1 MSKKAF
7 LLVATFG
14 LLLMSCSVSK
24 SARTQRNLFSGSWTL
39 DDISYENNTG
49 NFKSVIFNDAE
60 DICFEGSDWFFRDN
74 NSTGRYTISQGSLC
88 QGGDRFFRWSVVEP
102 SQNYSSQLQFKFIDE
117 KRKDISGGL
126 GYRLNISSLTE
137 QAMTL
142 RSNVSVDGE
151 LVTIV
156 YKFTKKQ

>member
-1 MSKKAF
+1 MAKQTLIFTA
-7 LLVATFG
+7 LVG
-14 LLLMSCSVSK
+14 ILLMSCSVSK

-39 DDISYENNTG
+39 NNVSYENNTG

-74 NSTGRYTISQGSLC
+74 NSTGRYTISQSTLC

-126 GYRLNISSLTE
+126 GYRLNIANINE
-137 QAMTL
+137 QSMTL
-142 RSNVSVDGE
+142 KSNVSVDGE

-156 YKFTKKQ
+156 YEFTKK

>member
-7 LLVATFG
+7 FVAAAFG

-24 SARTQRNLFSGSWTL
+24 NARTQRNLFSGSWTL

-49 NFKSVIFNDAE
+49 TFKSTIFNDAE

-74 NSTGRYTISQGSLC
+74 NSTGRYTISQSSLC

-102 SQNYSSQLQFKFIDE
+102 AQNYSSQLQFKYIDE
-117 KRKDISGGL
+117 KRKDISGGF

-142 RSNVSVDGE
+142 RSNVSVDGQP
-151 LVTIV
+151 VTIV
-156 YKFTKKQ
+156 YQFSKKQ

>member
-1 MSKKAF
+1 MVKQTFLFLALATF
-7 LLVATFG
+7 LLT
-14 LLLMSCSVSK
+14 SCSVSK
-24 SARTQRNLFSGSWTL
+24 NARTQRNLFSGSWTL
-39 DDISYENNTG
+39 NNVSYENNTG

-74 NSTGRYTISQGSLC
+74 NSTGRYTISSSTLC

-117 KRKDISGGL
+117 KRKDISGGF
-126 GYRLNISSLTE
+126 GYSLNIANINE

-142 RSNVSVDGE
+142 KSNVSVDGQP
-151 LVTIV
+151 VTIV
-156 YKFTKKQ
+156 YEFTKK

>member
-1 MSKKAF
+1 MVKQTF
-7 LLVATFG
+7 LIIALAG
-14 LLLMSCSVSK
+14 LFLTSCSVSK

-39 DDISYENNTG
+39 DNISYENNSG

-74 NSTGRYTISQGSLC
+74 NSTGRYTIAQSTLC

-102 SQNYSSQLQFKFIDE
+102 SQNYSSQLQFKIIDE
-117 KRKDISGGL
+117 KRKDISGGY
-126 GYRLNISSLTE
+126 GYRLNIVSLTE

-142 RSNVSVDGE
+142 KSNVSVDGQP
-151 LVTIV
+151 VTIV
-156 YKFTKKQ
+156 YEFSKK

>member
-1 MSKKAF
+1 MVKQTF
-7 LLVATFG
+7 LIIALAG
-14 LLLMSCSVSK
+14 LFLTSCSVSK

-39 DDISYENNTG
+39 DNISYENNSG

-74 NSTGRYTISQGSLC
+74 NSTGRYTIAQSTLC

-102 SQNYSSQLQFKFIDE
+102 SQNYSSQLQFKFIDD
-117 KRKDISGGL
+117 KRKDISGGF
-126 GYRLNISSLTE
+126 GYRLNIVSLTE

-142 RSNVSVDGE
+142 KSNVSVDGQP
-151 LVTIV
+151 VTIV
-156 YKFTKKQ
+156 YEFSKK

>member
-1 MSKKAF
+1 MAKKTLIFTA
-7 LLVATFG
+7 LIGV
-14 LLLMSCSVSK
+14 LLMSCSVSK
-24 SARTQRNLFSGSWTL
+24 NARSQRNLFSGSWTL
-39 DDISYENNTG
+39 NDVSYENNTG

-74 NSTGRYTISQGSLC
+74 NSTGRYTISQSSLC

-102 SQNYSSQLQFKFIDE
+102 SQNYSSQLQFKFIDD
-117 KRKDISGGL
+117 KRKDISGGV
-126 GYRLNISSLTE
+126 GYRLNIVSINE

-142 RSNVSVDGE
+142 KSNVSVDGE

-156 YKFTKKQ
+156 YQFTKK

>member
-1 MSKKAF
+1 MAKKAF
-7 LLVATFG
+7 LIATIFG

-49 NFKSVIFNDAE
+49 NFKSTIFNDAE

-74 NSTGRYTISQGSLC
+74 NSTGRYTISQSSLC

-102 SQNYSSQLQFKFIDE
+102 AQNYSSQLQFKFIDE
-117 KRKDISGGL
+117 KRKDVSGGF

-137 QAMTL
+137 QSMTL
-142 RSNVSVDGE
+142 KSNVSVDGQP
-151 LVTIV
+151 VTIV
-156 YKFTKKQ
+156 YQFSKKQ

>member
-1 MSKKAF
+1 MVKQFIFVALAGI
-7 LLVATFG
+7 LLA
-14 LLLMSCSVSK
+14 SCSVSK
-24 SARTQRNLFSGSWTL
+24 SARTQRNLFSGTWSL
-39 DDISYENNTG
+39 DNISYENNSG

-74 NSTGRYTISQGSLC
+74 NSTGRYTIAQSTLC

-117 KRKDISGGL
+117 NRKDISGGY
-126 GYRLNISSLTE
+126 GYRLNIVSLTE

-142 RSNVSVDGE
+142 KSNVSVDGQP
-151 LVTIV
+151 VTIV
-156 YKFTKKQ
+156 YEFSKK

>member
-1 MSKKAF
+1 MVKQTFLFLALATF
-7 LLVATFG
+7 LLT
-14 LLLMSCSVSK
+14 SCSVSK
-24 SARTQRNLFSGSWTL
+24 NARTQRNLFSGSWTL
-39 DDISYENNTG
+39 NNVSYENNTG

-74 NSTGRYTISQGSLC
+74 NSTGRYTISSSTLC

-117 KRKDISGGL
+117 KRKDISGGF
-126 GYRLNISSLTE
+126 GYRLNIANINE

-142 RSNVSVDGE
+142 KSNVSVDGQP
-151 LVTIV
+151 VTIV
-156 YKFTKKQ
+156 YEFTKK

>member
-1 MSKKAF
+1 MMKQTFFFMMLAGIF
-7 LLVATFG
+7 LT
-14 LLLMSCSVSK
+14 SCSVSK

-39 DDISYENNTG
+39 DNVSYENNSG

-74 NSTGRYTISQGSLC
+74 NSTGRYTISQSTFC
-88 QGGDRFFRWSVVEP
+88 QGGDRYFRWSVVEP

-126 GYRLNISSLTE
+126 GYRLNISSINE
-137 QAMTL
+137 QSMVL
-142 RSNVSVDGE
+142 KSNVSVDGE
-151 LVTIV
+151 PVTIV
-156 YKFTKKQ
+156 YEFTKK

>member
-1 MSKKAF
+1 MKNT
-7 LLVATFG
+7 LLVFAFAAG
-14 LLLMSCSVSK
+14 LVFSSCSVSK

-39 DDISYENNTG
+39 ENISYENNTG

-74 NSTGRYTISQGSLC
+74 NSTGRYTISQSTLC

-102 SQNYSSQLQFKFIDE
+102 QQNYSSQLQFKFIDE
-117 KRKDISGGL
+117 KRKDVSGSF
-126 GYRLNISSLTE
+126 GYRLNIASLTE

-142 RSNVSVDGE
+142 KSNVTVDGE

-156 YKFTKKQ
+156 YEFTKK